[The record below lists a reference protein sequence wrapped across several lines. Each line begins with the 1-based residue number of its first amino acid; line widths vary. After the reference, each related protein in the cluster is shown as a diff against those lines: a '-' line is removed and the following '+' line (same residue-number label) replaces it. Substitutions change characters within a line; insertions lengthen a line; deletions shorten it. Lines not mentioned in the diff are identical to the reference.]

1 METIMRTVISKG
13 SPLPLEGSELRVGDK
28 APDFDLRQAT
38 PGGIVPRKLADYAG
52 KTLIL
57 SVTPSIETSVCAAMA
72 KRFDDGVS
80 SLPDSIKVLN
90 VSTDLPQ
97 AQARFGREAGA
108 NKIEFAS
115 DHLET
120 SFGRAYGV
128 LIPPLRQLARSVFV
142 VDPNGMIAH
151 AEYVPEIG
159 DLPDF
164 DAAFAAAKKAANVS

>member
-1 METIMRTVISKG
+1 MRTVTTKG
-13 SPLPLEGSELRVGDK
+13 SPVPVEGDELHAGDK
-28 APDFDLRQAT
+28 APDFELKQAT
-38 PGGIVPRKLADYAG
+38 ANGIVPCTLADYAG

-57 SVTPSIETSVCAAMA
+57 SVTPSIETSVCATMA
-72 KRFDDGVS
+72 KRFNEEAS
-80 SLPDSIKVLN
+80 SLPDSVKVLN

-97 AQARFGREAGA
+97 AQARFGEEAGA

-142 VDPNGMIAH
+142 VDPSGMIAY
-151 AEYVPEIG
+151 AEYVSEIV

-164 DAAFAAAKKAANVS
+164 DAAFAAARKAANVLS